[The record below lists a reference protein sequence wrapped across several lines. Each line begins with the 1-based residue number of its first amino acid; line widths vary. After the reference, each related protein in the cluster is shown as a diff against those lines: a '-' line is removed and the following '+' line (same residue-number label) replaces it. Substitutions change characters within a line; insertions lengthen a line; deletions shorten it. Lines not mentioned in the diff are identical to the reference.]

1 MPVMRDGTPRAEA
14 LVHPLYTTSVD
25 YRTTATSW
33 GPLEPWGPPVVQLHG
48 LRPDPAN
55 PRRISDEELD
65 ALERRV
71 ITKATTGWT
80 KPELAEPRVSG
91 TVVVCP
97 EW

>member
-1 MPVMRDGTPRAEA
+1 MRPK
-14 LVHPLYTTSVD
+14 
-25 YRTTATSW
+25 RTNDRNGNAPDLITMASTSW
-33 GPLEPWGPPVVQLHG
+33 GALEPWGPPVVQLHG